1 MNPNTSVA
9 DREFPTLKRL
19 ASEIAAAETPELGA
33 LDQIA
38 SLAAEIAARCREAAR
53 RELVERLAT
62 GVPALFPA
70 AGDAWQERLASAQL
84 DELSGII
91 SLLDDA
97 EAVRTAFAQLDA
109 ALMAARERGDYA
121 AMAPLA
127 IEADAKKSAFG
138 AASGEAA
145 SRLGIDGGTAALV
158 MPTIPE
164 PAAAAAGE
172 PASEFA
178 AAVGVAEFE
187 PPVGN
192 GEEAFASIA
201 PPEPP
206 ASNLVDLGM
215 RPTTQAERRRI
226 RDLIR
231 QVRATPED
239 AS

>member
-9 DREFPTLKRL
+9 DSELPTLKRL
-19 ASEIAAAETPELGA
+19 ASEIAGAEAPELGA
-33 LDQIA
+33 LEQIA
-38 SLAAEIAARCREAAR
+38 ALAAEIAARFRETAR
-53 RELVERLAT
+53 RELVEQLMA

-70 AGDAWQERLASAQL
+70 AGEEWQAQLASAAVDDL
-84 DELSGII
+84 T
-91 SLLDDA
+91 SLAALLGDA
-97 EAVRTAFAQLDA
+97 ETVRTAFAQLDA
-109 ALMAARERGDYA
+109 QLMAARERGDYA

-127 IEADAKKSAFG
+127 IEADAKKSAF
-138 AASGEAA
+138 AAVSGEAA
-145 SRLGIDGGTAALV
+145 SRLGIDAATAALV
-158 MPTIPE
+158 MPAAPE
-164 PAAAAAGE
+164 APAAAAE

-178 AAVGVAEFE
+178 AAIAATEPEMPVANAED
-187 PPVGN
+187 V
-192 GEEAFASIA
+192 FASIA

-206 ASNLVDLGM
+206 ASNLVELGM